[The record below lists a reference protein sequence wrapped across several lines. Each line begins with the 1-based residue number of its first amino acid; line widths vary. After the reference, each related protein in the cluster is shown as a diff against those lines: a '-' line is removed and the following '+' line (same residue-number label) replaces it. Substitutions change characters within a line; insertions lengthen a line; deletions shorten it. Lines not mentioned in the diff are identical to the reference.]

1 MKKVLSISLLSIS
14 ALLLFGCQ
22 AQDAEQDQPVI
33 EEEQPITIEPMKLQP
48 EPGDKIAVLSTTHG
62 DITILLYEEKA
73 PETVKNFEEHSNE
86 GRYDNVPFHRIIDNF
101 MIQGGDFENKNGTGG
116 HSYKGPGTSLQDE
129 FGEGLEHV
137 YGAVSMA
144 NAGPNTGGSQFFI
157 VQNKNGT
164 PHLNGMHAIFGYV
177 YDGMDT
183 VEKMADVETGAMD
196 KPEEDVAIKSV
207 EIIEFK

>member
-1 MKKVLSISLLSIS
+1 MKKALSISLLSIS
-14 ALLLFGCQ
+14 ALLFIGCQ
-22 AQDAEQDQPVI
+22 AQDVEQEQPEV
-33 EEEQPITIEPMKLQP
+33 EVEQPITEETMKLQP
-48 EPGDKIAVLSTTHG
+48 EPGDKIAILKTTHG
-62 DITILLYEEKA
+62 DLTMLLYEEKA
-73 PETVKNFEEHSNE
+73 PETVKNFVEHSNE
-86 GRYDNVPFHRIIDNF
+86 GRYEDVPFHRIIENF

-129 FGEGLEHV
+129 FGKGLEHV

-157 VQNKNGT
+157 VQNQNGT

-177 YDGMDT
+177 YDGMDN
-183 VEKMADVETGAMD
+183 VEKMADLETDYQDRPA
-196 KPEEDVAIKSV
+196 EDVLIKSV